1 MKIRFCIF
9 LLILSVF
16 PAFSQDRLTP
26 VDHSVGSE
34 ILSKYYEKI
43 DRLLMETDE
52 YSYAFQIRPSFTPE
66 SCLLYSPDKK
76 ELVFRIAS
84 RNIWYS
90 KGRIGVK
97 KYHCPI
103 TSVISD
109 KLDSLFSSAVF
120 SASPDAEVLGLDGTT
135 YEIRTNGGKDIAE
148 CWSPD
153 DDGSNCDRLVR
164 VLEELCDIVKNK
176 DVNRIEG
183 LVPEIEALTVDFINH
198 IGQEVPQSLPYYDRV
213 SSYLDSLVRDGG
225 SYRAFRLFSLE
236 EIPALLSFA
245 DDTRE
250 IKSPPA
256 NLLSSYLPS
265 SCSVGV
271 YSLWLI
277 DCIRRNEVLIGQRME
292 QTSEDAPLSPE
303 YARWG
308 RFSLAPELSHGGLI
322 HFGSKDYAFYQS
334 QAAEAYRFWW
344 NSGSIESILSR
355 DPLEFTGL
363 HWY

>member
-120 SASPDAEVLGLDGTT
+120 SASPDAKVLGLDGTT

-164 VLEELCDIVKNK
+164 VLKELCDIVKNK

-183 LVPEIEALTVDFINH
+183 LVPEIEALTVDFTNH
-198 IGQEVPQSLPYYDRV
+198 IGQEGYFTWPPQ
-213 SSYLDSLVRDGG
+213 
-225 SYRAFRLFSLE
+225 
-236 EIPALLSFA
+236 
-245 DDTRE
+245 
-250 IKSPPA
+250 
-256 NLLSSYLPS
+256 
-265 SCSVGV
+265 
-271 YSLWLI
+271 
-277 DCIRRNEVLIGQRME
+277 
-292 QTSEDAPLSPE
+292 
-303 YARWG
+303 
-308 RFSLAPELSHGGLI
+308 
-322 HFGSKDYAFYQS
+322 
-334 QAAEAYRFWW
+334 
-344 NSGSIESILSR
+344 
-355 DPLEFTGL
+355 
-363 HWY
+363 

>member
-109 KLDSLFSSAVF
+109 KLDSLFSSAVI
-120 SASPDAEVLGLDGTT
+120 SAFGQTGEKISPSVGLPMMTAA
-135 YEIRTNGGKDIAE
+135 IA
-148 CWSPD
+148 
-153 DDGSNCDRLVR
+153 
-164 VLEELCDIVKNK
+164 I
-176 DVNRIEG
+176 
-183 LVPEIEALTVDFINH
+183 
-198 IGQEVPQSLPYYDRV
+198 V
-213 SSYLDSLVRDGG
+213 SSVSW
-225 SYRAFRLFSLE
+225 
-236 EIPALLSFA
+236 
-245 DDTRE
+245 
-250 IKSPPA
+250 KS
-256 NLLSSYLPS
+256 
-265 SCSVGV
+265 CV
-271 YSLWLI
+271 
-277 DCIRRNEVLIGQRME
+277 
-292 QTSEDAPLSPE
+292 
-303 YARWG
+303 
-308 RFSLAPELSHGGLI
+308 
-322 HFGSKDYAFYQS
+322 
-334 QAAEAYRFWW
+334 
-344 NSGSIESILSR
+344 IL
-355 DPLEFTGL
+355 
-363 HWY
+363 

>member
-1 MKIRFCIF
+1 MEDMKIRFCIF

-16 PAFSQDRLTP
+16 PSFSQDRLVP
-26 VDHSVGSE
+26 VDPDEHYE
-34 ILSKYYEKI
+34 EHIKYCQKV
-43 DRLLMETDE
+43 DRLLMGTKE

-66 SCLLYSPDKK
+66 YCLLYAPAKK

-103 TSVISD
+103 TSDISD

-120 SASPDAEVLGLDGTT
+120 SSSPDAKVFGLDGTT

-164 VLEELCDIVKNK
+164 ILEEMCDIVKNK

-183 LVPEIEALTVDFINH
+183 LVPEIEALTRNFNRLKEEYSYLEKVK
-198 IGQEVPQSLPYYDRV
+198 EV
-213 SSYLDSLVRDGG
+213 SSYLESLVKEGG
-225 SYRAFRLFSLE
+225 AHKGAGIRLSDVDA
-236 EIPALLSFA
+236 IPVLLSYAF
-245 DDTRE
+245 DIRE
-250 IKSPPA
+250 IKSPPT
-256 NLLSSYLPS
+256 NPLSSYLPS

-271 YSLWLI
+271 YALWLI
-277 DCIRRNEVLIGQRME
+277 EGIRR
-292 QTSEDAPLSPE
+292 DALP
-303 YARWG
+303 
-308 RFSLAPELSHGGLI
+308 LAPQLGSIEYGNEHYSSFQLSTA
-322 HFGSKDYAFYQS
+322 K
-334 QAAEAYRFWW
+334 AYRSWW
-344 NSGSIESILSR
+344 NSGPIESILSVN
-355 DPLEFTGL
+355 PLDNTGL

>member
-1 MKIRFCIF
+1 MKTRFCIF

-16 PAFSQDRLTP
+16 PAFSQDRLVP
-26 VDHSVGSE
+26 VDPDEHYE
-34 ILSKYYEKI
+34 EHIKYCQKV
-43 DRLLMETDE
+43 DRLLMGTEE

-66 SCLLYSPDKK
+66 YCLLYSPDKK
-76 ELVFRIAS
+76 ELVFRIAR

-97 KYHCPI
+97 KYRCPI
-103 TSVISD
+103 TSDISD

-120 SASPDAEVLGLDGTT
+120 SSSPDAKVLCLDGTT

-183 LVPEIEALTVDFINH
+183 LIPEIEALTVDFTNH
-198 IGQEVPQSLPYYDRV
+198 IGQEVPQSIPYYDRV

-265 SCSVGV
+265 SCSVGI

-303 YARWG
+303 FARWG
-308 RFSLAPELSHGGLI
+308 RFSLVPELSHGGLI

>member
-1 MKIRFCIF
+1 MKMNRKIILTGI
-9 LLILSVF
+9 LLLLGVVCL
-16 PAFSQDRLTP
+16 PAQP
-26 VDHSVGSE
+26 V
-34 ILSKYYEKI
+34 
-43 DRLLMETDE
+43 
-52 YSYAFQIRPSFTPE
+52 
-66 SCLLYSPDKK
+66 
-76 ELVFRIAS
+76 
-84 RNIWYS
+84 
-90 KGRIGVK
+90 
-97 KYHCPI
+97 
-103 TSVISD
+103 
-109 KLDSLFSSAVF
+109 
-120 SASPDAEVLGLDGTT
+120 
-135 YEIRTNGGKDIAE
+135 AE

-164 VLEELCDIVKNK
+164 VLKELCDIVKNK

-183 LVPEIEALTVDFINH
+183 LVPEIEALTVDFTNH
-198 IGQEVPQSLPYYDRV
+198 IGQEVPQSIPYYDRV

>member
-1 MKIRFCIF
+1 MNRKIILTGI
-9 LLILSVF
+9 LLLLGVVCL
-16 PAFSQDRLTP
+16 PAQP
-26 VDHSVGSE
+26 V
-34 ILSKYYEKI
+34 
-43 DRLLMETDE
+43 
-52 YSYAFQIRPSFTPE
+52 
-66 SCLLYSPDKK
+66 
-76 ELVFRIAS
+76 
-84 RNIWYS
+84 
-90 KGRIGVK
+90 
-97 KYHCPI
+97 
-103 TSVISD
+103 
-109 KLDSLFSSAVF
+109 
-120 SASPDAEVLGLDGTT
+120 
-135 YEIRTNGGKDIAE
+135 AE

-183 LVPEIEALTVDFINH
+183 LVPEIEALTVDFTNH
-198 IGQEVPQSLPYYDRV
+198 IGQEVPQSIPYYDRV

-303 YARWG
+303 YARWR
-308 RFSLAPELSHGGLI
+308 RFSLAPELSHGGAHPFREQGLCILPESSGRSISFLVEFRLDRIYSFKGSFGI
-322 HFGSKDYAFYQS
+322 HRSSLVLTTGFSQFSDNQINKPAVMAGLFSRPNTPNLEPPVPGGVTGNPGFFGQS
-334 QAAEAYRFWW
+334 NEL
-344 NSGSIESILSR
+344 N
-355 DPLEFTGL
+355 
-363 HWY
+363 

>member
-120 SASPDAEVLGLDGTT
+120 SASPDAKVLGFDGTT

-164 VLEELCDIVKNK
+164 VLKELCDIVKNK

-183 LVPEIEALTVDFINH
+183 LVPEIEALTVDFTNH
-198 IGQEVPQSLPYYDRV
+198 IGQEVPQSIPYYDRV
-213 SSYLDSLVRDGG
+213 SSYLDSLARDGG

-265 SCSVGV
+265 RWRKNSC
-271 YSLWLI
+271 L
-277 DCIRRNEVLIGQRME
+277 M
-292 QTSEDAPLSPE
+292 A
-303 YARWG
+303 
-308 RFSLAPELSHGGLI
+308 FS
-322 HFGSKDYAFYQS
+322 FF
-334 QAAEAYRFWW
+334 
-344 NSGSIESILSR
+344 
-355 DPLEFTGL
+355 
-363 HWY
+363 

>member
-66 SCLLYSPDKK
+66 SCLLYSPD
-76 ELVFRIAS
+76 
-84 RNIWYS
+84 
-90 KGRIGVK
+90 
-97 KYHCPI
+97 
-103 TSVISD
+103 
-109 KLDSLFSSAVF
+109 
-120 SASPDAEVLGLDGTT
+120 AEVLGLDGTT

-183 LVPEIEALTVDFINH
+183 LVPEIEALTVDFTNH
-198 IGQEVPQSLPYYDRV
+198 IGQEVPQSIPYYDRV

-334 QAAEAYRFWW
+334 HAAEAYRFWW

>member
-1 MKIRFCIF
+1 MNRKIILTGI
-9 LLILSVF
+9 LLLLGVVCL
-16 PAFSQDRLTP
+16 PAQP
-26 VDHSVGSE
+26 V
-34 ILSKYYEKI
+34 
-43 DRLLMETDE
+43 
-52 YSYAFQIRPSFTPE
+52 
-66 SCLLYSPDKK
+66 
-76 ELVFRIAS
+76 
-84 RNIWYS
+84 
-90 KGRIGVK
+90 
-97 KYHCPI
+97 
-103 TSVISD
+103 
-109 KLDSLFSSAVF
+109 
-120 SASPDAEVLGLDGTT
+120 
-135 YEIRTNGGKDIAE
+135 AE

-183 LVPEIEALTVDFINH
+183 LVPEIEALTVDFTNH
-198 IGQEVPQSLPYYDRV
+198 IGQEVPQSIPYYDRV

-303 YARWG
+303 YA
-308 RFSLAPELSHGGLI
+308 
-322 HFGSKDYAFYQS
+322 
-334 QAAEAYRFWW
+334 
-344 NSGSIESILSR
+344 
-355 DPLEFTGL
+355 
-363 HWY
+363 

>member
-66 SCLLYSPDKK
+66 SCLLYSPD
-76 ELVFRIAS
+76 
-84 RNIWYS
+84 
-90 KGRIGVK
+90 
-97 KYHCPI
+97 
-103 TSVISD
+103 
-109 KLDSLFSSAVF
+109 
-120 SASPDAEVLGLDGTT
+120 AEVLGLDGTT

-183 LVPEIEALTVDFINH
+183 LVPEIEALTVDFTNH
-198 IGQEVPQSLPYYDRV
+198 IGQEVPQSIPYYDRV

>member
-1 MKIRFCIF
+1 MKMNRKIILTGI
-9 LLILSVF
+9 LLLLGVVCL
-16 PAFSQDRLTP
+16 PAQP
-26 VDHSVGSE
+26 V
-34 ILSKYYEKI
+34 
-43 DRLLMETDE
+43 
-52 YSYAFQIRPSFTPE
+52 
-66 SCLLYSPDKK
+66 
-76 ELVFRIAS
+76 
-84 RNIWYS
+84 
-90 KGRIGVK
+90 
-97 KYHCPI
+97 
-103 TSVISD
+103 
-109 KLDSLFSSAVF
+109 
-120 SASPDAEVLGLDGTT
+120 
-135 YEIRTNGGKDIAE
+135 AE

-183 LVPEIEALTVDFINH
+183 LVPEIEALTVDFTNH
-198 IGQEVPQSLPYYDRV
+198 IGQEVPQSIPYYDRV

-303 YARWG
+303 YARWR

>member
-1 MKIRFCIF
+1 MKTKLFIV
-9 LLILSVF
+9 LLSLCCF
-16 PAFSQDRLTP
+16 PAFSQDRLVP
-26 VDHSVGSE
+26 VDPDEHYE
-34 ILSKYYEKI
+34 EHIKYCQKV
-43 DRLLMETDE
+43 DRLLMGKEK
-52 YSYAFQIRPSFTPE
+52 YPYAFQIRPSFTPE
-66 SCLLYSPDKK
+66 YGLVYSPDKK
-76 ELVFRIAS
+76 ELVFRIAE
-84 RNIWYS
+84 RNIYFS
-90 KGRIGVK
+90 KGWVGVK
-97 KYHCPI
+97 TYRCPI
-103 TSVISD
+103 TSDISD
-109 KLDSLFSSAVF
+109 KLDSLFSSAVR
-120 SASPDAEVLGLDGTT
+120 SSSRKALVLGCDGTS
-135 YEIRTNGGKDIAE
+135 YEIRTNWGKDKAD

-153 DDGSNCDRLVR
+153 EDGSNCNRLVR
-164 VLEELCDIVKNK
+164 ILEELCEIVKDK
-176 DVNRIEG
+176 DVNRFEG
-183 LVPEIEALTVDFINH
+183 LIPEIDALTVNFTNL
-198 IGQEVPQSLPYYDRV
+198 GRLEETQSISYLDRV
-213 SSYLDSLVRDGG
+213 SSYLDSLVTDGG

-250 IKSPPA
+250 IKSPPV

-322 HFGSKDYAFYQS
+322 HFGSRDYAFYQS